1 MAINFFVEEIPFKL
15 SNKRN
20 LKNWIIGIALCEGK
34 RIGNINY
41 IFASDNYILEINR
54 QYLQHDYFTDIIT
67 FNYNEGE
74 IINGDIFIS
83 VDTVRVNA
91 EKYKFSFE
99 NELYRV
105 IIHGVLH
112 LIGYDDK
119 NEESA
124 KIMRNMEDS
133 SLKKLY
139 NEILF

>member
-1 MAINFFVEEIPFKL
+1 LAINFFVEEIPFKL

-20 LKNWIIGIALCEGK
+20 LKNWISRITLYEGK
-34 RIGNINY
+34 KIGNINY

-54 QYLQHDYFTDIIT
+54 QYLQHNYFTDIIT

-83 VDTVRVNA
+83 VDTVSANA
-91 EKYKFSFE
+91 EKYNNSSFE

-105 IIHGVLH
+105 IIHGILH

-119 NEESA
+119 NEESQ

-133 SLKKLY
+133 SLEKLY
-139 NEILF
+139 T

>member
-20 LKNWIIGIALCEGK
+20 LKNWISRITLYEGK
-34 RIGNINY
+34 KIGNINY

-54 QYLQHDYFTDIIT
+54 QYLQHNYFTDIIT

-83 VDTVRVNA
+83 VDTVSANA
-91 EKYKFSFE
+91 EKYNNSSFE

-105 IIHGVLH
+105 IIHGILH

-119 NEESA
+119 NEESQ

-133 SLKKLY
+133 SLEKLY
-139 NEILF
+139 T